1 MFGGRS
7 NRSSRS
13 HSVSSNKS
21 RDDTENVDDIQPDT
35 IADSQED
42 SDTYRHTDEDFT
54 RHPSYRFTKGH
65 PLGEAILKIIED
77 NTILARKTNV
87 KAMQSKAEDFC
98 TSFHNAIR
106 LERGITGNQLS
117 QCVSDVEQ
125 SLLQKE
131 LNSHKFNTSVEP
143 PTVFSN
149 VPIIT
154 STQKLNEIQKVFPK
168 PSRFSGTNKE
178 GHMGVVEFLN
188 SLKAAQ
194 NQCTLTES
202 EFIDRILAASTGP
215 AHDLIQEWKASGM
228 DTSAIFHNLLLNYD
242 KRISAED
249 ARNQLMGFVANKS
262 QDLASVE
269 AHIIKLVGRAASA
282 MPPGES
288 RKAYYNLE
296 GATALIRALPS
307 NSNLTASNLFSSIT
321 TRQGRPCTL
330 HELSQG
336 LNMYRP
342 NIDKDI
348 KQNGVDNYKN
358 KKYLGNQSS
367 YRPNRKFTSFGV
379 ETNGKRNTYNKN
391 TDVSYTPKPKNSNF
405 GRTGSNKAP
414 FQQRNS
420 NTKGRPWS
428 QNNNHKTQL
437 NGNKRQP
444 NAAQAKTRCILCG
457 YTNHSATGCR
467 NMRDNSGN
475 IIEIIPTQGCCEK
488 CPQFIK
494 NRLHHPEDACP
505 FRNGG
510 VFDRRNKSRN

>member
-1 MFGGRS
+1 MFGTRS

-21 RDDTENVDDIQPDT
+21 KDDIDNIDDIQIDNVT
-35 IADSQED
+35 GSQED
-42 SDTYRHTDEDFT
+42 NDTGIGNTSEDFT
-54 RHPSYRFTKGH
+54 RNPSYRFTKGH

-106 LERGITGNQLS
+106 LERGITGNQLN
-117 QCVSDVEQ
+117 QCVTEVEQ
-125 SLLQKE
+125 NLLQKE

-149 VPIIT
+149 IPIIT

-168 PSRFSGTNKE
+168 SSRFSGTNKE

-194 NQCTLTES
+194 NQCILTEP

-215 AHDLIQEWKASGM
+215 AHDLIQEWKTSGM

-249 ARNQLMGFVANKS
+249 ARNQLIGFRANKS
-262 QDLASVE
+262 QDLAAVE

-282 MPPGES
+282 LPPGES
-288 RKAYYNLE
+288 RTAYYNLE
-296 GATALIRALPS
+296 GATALIRALPP
-307 NSNLTASNLFSSIT
+307 NSNLTASNLYSSIT
-321 TRQGRPCTL
+321 TRQGRSCTL
-330 HELSQG
+330 YELSQG

-348 KQNGVDNYKN
+348 KLNGVDNYRN
-358 KKYLGNQSS
+358 KKFLGNQSS

-379 ETNGKRNTYNKN
+379 EANSKRNNKN
-391 TDVSYTPKPKNSNF
+391 TDVSFTPKPKNNNF
-405 GRTGSNKAP
+405 GKMGSNKAP

-420 NTKGRPWS
+420 KTNGKPWS
-428 QNNNHKTQL
+428 QNNNPKAQF
-437 NGNKRQP
+437 NGYKRRP
-444 NAAQAKTRCILCG
+444 NEAGAKNRCILCG
-457 YTNHSATGCR
+457 YNNHNATDCK

-475 IIEIIPTQGCCEK
+475 IIEIIPTQGCCDR

-510 VFDRRNKSRN
+510 VFDRRNKKQN